1 MCISERIYA
10 ILKNRWRMI
19 RKMRSFPLEK
29 QVKIVIALM
38 TLHNLIRINARMDM
52 KFKPYDDDQGL
63 LPLNEEESR
72 MDSLVKEDGS
82 II

>member
-1 MCISERIYA
+1 
-10 ILKNRWRMI
+10 MI
-19 RKMRSFPLEK
+19 
-29 QVKIVIALM
+29 
-38 TLHNLIRINARMDM
+38 NIRIDM

-72 MDSLVKEDGS
+72 VDSLVKEDGS